1 MRSESGKMVFSFS
14 NLESGSPFTLSP
26 IGHVREMYDK
36 GIESSRRNP
45 YILQASFSWS
55 HIPHKWSWVVKRTKS
70 TRTSATFFSGY
81 AHSSSVVYFIDTILY
96 LNQVFVTVSLNH
108 YEVDKVAGCCCFSL
122 FINCILVPLKPQIKV
137 TFQHRCHAL
146 LKIQLLSSMY
156 WKLASTLPHWWQ
168 EVVHSR
174 LLSHSES
181 VLKPP
186 LLGAHLLEPCW
197 LQEIVYSLLH
207 QP

>member
-1 MRSESGKMVFSFS
+1 MVVGC
-14 NLESGSPFTLSP
+14 ETHQKHT
-26 IGHVREMYDK
+26 HVSYVL
-36 GIESSRRNP
+36 
-45 YILQASFSWS
+45 Y
-55 HIPHKWSWVVKRTKS
+55 
-70 TRTSATFFSGY
+70 SGY
-81 AHSSSVVYFIDTILY
+81 AHSFSVVYFIDTILY

-181 VLKPP
+181 VLMWITVN
-186 LLGAHLLEPCW
+186 LFSNHRCW
-197 LQEIVYSLLH
+197 DHTCWNPVGYRKLSIACSISH
-207 QP
+207 NRKSSIACSISHDRK